1 MSRRRQC
8 DLLIAEEQKMQDP
21 TITKLFSLDGK
32 VAIVTG
38 AAGGIGRA
46 IASLFAEA
54 GAMVALADRDE
65 TGASTIARQMGTDR
79 VMAVCYDQSDP
90 ASIDAMVARVSQERL
105 RSGSNALT
113 T

>member
-1 MSRRRQC
+1 
-8 DLLIAEEQKMQDP
+8 MQDP

-54 GAMVALADRDE
+54 GAMVALADR
-65 TGASTIARQMGTDR
+65 